1 MNVKRGI
8 AEFIAKMSYKEAER
22 SANTTCVFFHGQPKM
37 PQCVHKL
44 RKEKNKRGKISKIL
58 SN

>member
-44 RKEKNKRGKISKIL
+44 RKEENKRWL
-58 SN
+58 REL